1 MACGTSRLVLTVGAW
16 GSQMN
21 KTLYSLL
28 AKSAM
33 RDYGDGFRALLAP
46 RERNRATFEI
56 QFGAHKVSA
65 VGFPA
70 SLRTFDYEFER
81 RNRAASFA
89 TAALVELMEG
99 AVLPLVSKYYEP
111 VYGDLGLHYPKRD
124 QFFFKFDV
132 REPARPRFRV
142 MEDFAMQVRP
152 PMPVF
157 GRHLV

>member
-1 MACGTSRLVLTVGAW
+1 MS
-16 GSQMN
+16 
-21 KTLYSLL
+21 KTLDKFVSE
-28 AKSAM
+28 SMM
-33 RDYGDGFRALLAP
+33 RQYGDGFRALLSP
-46 RERNRATFEI
+46 RERNSATFEI
-56 QFGAHKVSA
+56 QFGDHKVSA

-124 QFFFKFDV
+124 QFFFKSDV

-142 MEDFAMQVRP
+142 MEDFAMQARP

>member
-1 MACGTSRLVLTVGAW
+1 
-16 GSQMN
+16 MN
-21 KTLYSLL
+21 KTLYNLL

-33 RDYGDGFRALLAP
+33 RDYGDGIRSALIP

-56 QFGAHKVSA
+56 QFGDHKVSA
-65 VGFPA
+65 VGFPV
-70 SLRTFDYEFER
+70 SLQTFDYEYAH

-89 TAALVELMEG
+89 TAALVDLLEG
-99 AVLPLVSKYYEP
+99 TVLPLVSKYYEP

-124 QFFFKFDV
+124 QFFFKSDV

-142 MEDFAMQVRP
+142 MEDFAMQARP